1 MVRDLDFDSPVRR
14 GLDRQ
19 RLTSSPIDSCFDR
32 EWTARDLEI
41 EDSIA
46 GDGADLRAVDEDLVS
61 PEPICESR
69 AANTPEPG
77 GSACG
82 HRGPPR
88 SPGRASLLWTSS
100 SLVASSSGRRRPSA
114 RPAARLFSWPS
125 TAPQLKSAGI
135 PTRRLRASCAFIA
148 TATRNSRWAGTLARR
163 RSGRRKRQPR
173 SAPRPQPASQRLH
186 FAPATAKEPTQRDV
200 IPIVRKLLRG
210 RDAVPTIRRG
220 PAREDRI
227 IPVGGL
233 I

>member
-1 MVRDLDFDSPVRR
+1 MVRDLNFDSPVRR

-114 RPAARLFSWPS
+114 RPAARLFLM
-125 TAPQLKSAGI
+125 AVH
-135 PTRRLRASCAFIA
+135 
-148 TATRNSRWAGTLARR
+148 
-163 RSGRRKRQPR
+163 R
-173 SAPRPQPASQRLH
+173 SATQERRHPNQ
-186 FAPATAKEPTQRDV
+186 TAA
-200 IPIVRKLLRG
+200 RKLCLYRHG
-210 RDAVPTIRRG
+210 DQEFALGWNSCTTAQWTPETS
-220 PAREDRI
+220 AS
-227 IPVGGL
+227 VGGL
-233 I
+233 VRSQLHSAFISPQRLRKNQRSVT